1 MGRRRS
7 EGRGGC
13 QVQVGTGQKYLLP
26 SGEILQET
34 TGCTDK
40 AKYVCVESSMHYCK
54 FHKRHHGPEDGVSSH
69 HWKRLQKLPLAVE
82 EPEEEIEEEHADES
96 EG

>member
-13 QVQVGTGQKYLLP
+13 QVQVSTGKRYLLP
-26 SGEILQET
+26 SGEILNET
-34 TGCTDK
+34 TGCTNK

-54 FHKRHHGPEDGVSSH
+54 LHKRHHGPEDGISSH
-69 HWKRLQKLPLAVE
+69 HWRRLEKLPKVVDEPIE
-82 EPEEEIEEEHADES
+82 EVPEHEEERQD
-96 EG
+96 